1 MKIKKKNPPR
11 KFSVGLNYEIT
22 ISDHGSILLKD
33 NDQISFIT
41 EDDKEYDVVRKEWG
55 FYATP
60 SINGR
65 LSNQGFKTALVKNS
79 NGMLYIMLVEK
90 NKLDEFKKYLENEKN
105 FLIKWLDEV

>member
-1 MKIKKKNPPR
+1 LKIKKKNPPR